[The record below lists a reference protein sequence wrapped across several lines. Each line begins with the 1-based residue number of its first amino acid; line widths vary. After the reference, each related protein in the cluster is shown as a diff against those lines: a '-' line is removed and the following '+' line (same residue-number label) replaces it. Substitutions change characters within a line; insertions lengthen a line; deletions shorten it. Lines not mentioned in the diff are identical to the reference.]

1 MSERE
6 MDMDVERVVNSHNTG
21 DTVSLYDQMHKNRRN
36 QIVSR
41 FIWCFLC
48 AAAFLVL
55 HFTQLLVEWVSIP
68 AFILFAC
75 ICSGCVGQLLEMK
88 RR

>member
-21 DTVSLYDQMHKNRRN
+21 DTESLYDQMYKNRRN
-36 QIVSR
+36 QIVYR
-41 FIWCFLC
+41 LIWCFLF

-68 AFILFAC
+68 AFILFSC